1 MRFERLTLKGMGT
14 FPGEVTFDFAGQ
26 PGRLVAICG
35 PNGAGKSTTLELI
48 LGALFRRTPTRGSLA
63 NLATGRDSY
72 VELVVSNGARYTV
85 RQSIDAI
92 NGKGEALITNGDGSP
107 VLATSKV
114 RDADAWIAKH
124 FPSEEVI
131 ALTVFS
137 HQGSGGFAALGRAE
151 RMSVIGRVVA
161 DIEGLEARANQ
172 ARECARGWQGEVAT
186 LEARIADE
194 KKRINWAPDVV
205 EGYERLHGQ
214 AVSDAADAHHALE
227 AARSAVRV
235 AQAEAVRVA
244 ELRAAYEARN
254 AELVRQA
261 RRAAELQ
268 AQGTDL
274 ERRIQNNRA
283 VLEHAAE
290 IRAAAAELEP
300 TRGALTV
307 AEREETEARSR
318 ATEAEG
324 TLARLTEQRD
334 AARATL
340 ARATARVE
348 AAQRRFQDAGAVR
361 AAAASLPGLRAALTA
376 AREAVTHR
384 EEAVAAIGAERIA
397 GADQRVDVL
406 RTGLT
411 TIAHGTPAPMKLAE
425 ETLAADD
432 AALVAA
438 ESWTGR
444 LAEANCALQ
453 DARVSLRAIERDVE
467 STAALAARAADVE
480 AASADIEAGREE
492 VRAES
497 EKRDAY
503 EARRAAAD
511 RELQDL
517 YAAIRDAEG
526 RTRLAR
532 ERVEVLAKTAAREG
546 PLAGAEARLAELEPQ
561 LAAVRAEL
569 AALDSATPAPALPPS
584 APDVA
589 ALERGVTAAEATV
602 RERDGLVA
610 QWAQRAADAR
620 ASAARV
626 AALEADLASAHAEL
640 ADWKRLA
647 DDLGRD
653 GLQALEI
660 DAGGPELSAIASDLL
675 HAAYG
680 SRWTVSLD
688 TTRSDSKGKRLIED
702 CEINVIDTA
711 RGREGPLE
719 SFSGGERVILGEA
732 VSLALTT
739 IACRNAGIENPTLVR
754 DESGAAL
761 DEAAGRAYVA
771 MLRRAA
777 DLIGADRVL
786 FVSHSPAMQELA
798 DARIEIGGA
807 S

>member
-1 MRFERLTLKGMGT
+1 MRFRTIKTRGFGYSDLDIDLDRYGDAR
-14 FPGEVTFDFAGQ
+14 VI
-26 PGRLVAICG
+26 AICG
-35 PNGAGKSTTLELI
+35 PIGAGKSTALELWGP
-48 LGALFRRTPTRGSLA
+48 GAFYRKTPTRGSLA
-63 NLATGRDSY
+63 NLARTRDAFLE
-72 VELVVSNGARYTV
+72 VGVVNGQPWTIRHLVDGV
-85 RQSIDAI
+85 
-92 NGKGEALITNGDGSP
+92 NGKAEAV
-107 VLATSKV
+107 VLDAAGAAVLPDSKV
-114 RDADAWIAKH
+114 RSFDAWAATH
-124 FPSEEVI
+124 LPDPDVLF
-131 ALTVFS
+131 LTNFTP
-137 HQGSGGFAALGRAE
+137 QGSGGFAALSRAE

-161 DIEGLEARANQ
+161 DIEGLEARAEQ
-172 ARECARGWQGEVAT
+172 ARERVRTCQGEAAT
-186 LEARIADE
+186 LEAR
-194 KKRINWAPDVV
+194 
-205 EGYERLHGQ
+205 L
-214 AVSDAADAHHALE
+214 ADARGTDDLAAVEAQHRAALVDQADAQQTLE

-235 AQAEAVRVA
+235 AQAEAVRIA
-244 ELRAAYEARN
+244 ELRAAYEA
-254 AELVRQA
+254 A
-261 RRAAELQ
+261 AAERSRVFRRTHELQ
-268 AQGTDL
+268 TQEIDL
-274 ERRIQNNRA
+274 ERRVQNNRA

-290 IRAAAAELEP
+290 IRAAVADLEP
-300 TRGALTV
+300 ARGALTV
-307 AEREETEARSR
+307 AEREETAARGR

-324 TLARLTEQRD
+324 ALARLTEQR
-334 AARATL
+334 AAAHSAAIL
-340 ARATARVE
+340 ASARVE
-348 AAQRRFQDAGAVR
+348 AAQRRFQNAGAVR
-361 AAAASLPGLRAALTA
+361 AAVAALPNLRAALA
-376 AREAVTHR
+376 EQEDAVALR
-384 EEAVAAIGAERIA
+384 EEALAAVRSEQVGGLE
-397 GADQRVDVL
+397 QRVDAL
-406 RTGLT
+406 REGLA
-411 TIAHGTPAPMKLAE
+411 TIALDATDAMRVADA
-425 ETLAADD
+425 TLAADD
-432 AALVAA
+432 EVKAAAA
-438 ESWTGR
+438 SWPGR
-444 LAEANCALQ
+444 LAEARDALQ
-453 DARVSLRAIERDVE
+453 AAKAGLVE
-467 STAALAARAADVE
+467 ASRRLAEAVALAARAADVE
-480 AASADIEAGREE
+480 AAGADIETWREE

-497 EKRDAY
+497 EKMGALDAQ
-503 EARRAAAD
+503 RAAAD
-511 RELQDL
+511 RELQEL
-517 YAAIRDAEG
+517 YAATRDAG
-526 RTRLAR
+526 ARTRLAR
-532 ERVEVLAKTAAREG
+532 ERVEALAKTAAREG

-569 AALDSATPAPALPPS
+569 AAIDSATPAPVPPPP

-589 ALERGVTAAEATV
+589 ALDRAVTAAEASV

-626 AALEADLASAHAEL
+626 AAMEADLAVAHAEL

-807 S
+807 A